1 MKRAVEWMTIVLKV
15 LVVGSAILLAYWVE
29 IAWWALA
36 VLLVV
41 AAATSFA
48 RPDRDGHRGKSSR
61 WALRAAWVGS
71 AAFWFALFSAPGL
84 KLTIDEYHTV
94 IVWLVAA
101 TLLWPDARAPLRLDH
116 GRRLLGMTWASLGAL
131 AWVASSY
138 LQNVAGMFYA
148 GLLVVVLLLIV
159 WKRWIRLPG
168 AAVLAANACIL
179 LVVLLPPA
187 NLLFKRHTPLPSEKY
202 YSYEVAMKDPVGYV
216 RWCGAN
222 DSEWRHLADDVI
234 EVDRTTTPPY
244 RLKAGSHGRYFQSGI
259 SINRLGF
266 RGGEVRLKKGAAY
279 RIVAL
284 GESTTFGCTLNSTD
298 RPWPELLA
306 QLIAERL
313 KPGRPVEVINA
324 GVPGYDLQ
332 INLGRLEKEIL
343 PLQPD
348 MIISY
353 HGFNGFPLIAPA
365 PPRRYDGP
373 ARKERPLEL
382 LADCELRL
390 KLLLY
395 HPPNARQPADPPL
408 TVSDPIKTECGRDYL
423 RLIEFARTNGIRLV
437 LATYSMA
444 VNERSDPAVIRF
456 YALRFPAIHW
466 NIQANAIHSTI
477 VREAAQDK
485 SGVVFVDT
493 HPFLDGEHD
502 KFIDLLHFTQ
512 EGRQQLAETFFAG
525 ITETL
530 KQDLGSSTTTV
541 RTIH

>member
-1 MKRAVEWMTIVLKV
+1 MQRALEWMTIVLRV
-15 LVVGSAILLAYWVE
+15 LVIGSAILLAYWIEVE
-29 IAWWALA
+29 WWGLA
-36 VLLVV
+36 VLLV
-41 AAATSFA
+41 AAGIASFA

-61 WALRAAWVGS
+61 RALIAAWVGS
-71 AAFWFALFSAPGL
+71 AVFWFALFSAPGL

-138 LQNVAGMFYA
+138 LQNAAGMFYA
-148 GLLVVVLLLIV
+148 GLLVVVLILIV
-159 WKRWIRLPG
+159 WKRLFRLPG
-168 AAVLAANACIL
+168 VAVLAANTCIL
-179 LVVLLPPA
+179 LVILLPPA
-187 NLLFKRHTPLPSEKY
+187 NLLFKRHTPQPSERY
-202 YSYEVAMKDPVGYV
+202 YSYEVAMKDPVGFV
-216 RWCGAN
+216 RWCGAS
-222 DSEWRHLADDVI
+222 DLEWRHMADAVI
-234 EVDRTTTPPY
+234 EVDQAATPPY
-244 RLKAGSHGRYFQSGI
+244 RLKAGSQGRLFQSAI
-259 SINRLGF
+259 TINSLGF
-266 RGGEVRLKKGAAY
+266 RGGEIRQKKGAAY

-298 RPWPELLA
+298 RPWPELLT

-324 GVPGYDLQ
+324 GVPGYNLQ

-365 PPRRYDGP
+365 PHRRYDGP

-395 HPPNARQPADPPL
+395 HPASARQPADPPL
-408 TVSDPIKTECGRDYL
+408 TVSDPIKTECGRDYY

-437 LATYSMA
+437 LANYSMA

-485 SGVVFVDT
+485 PGVVFVDT
-493 HPFLDGEHD
+493 HPLLDGEHD
-502 KFIDLLHFTQ
+502 KFIDLIHFTQ
-512 EGRQQLAETFFAG
+512 QGRQQLAETFFAG

-530 KQDLGSSTTTV
+530 KHDLGGSTTTV